1 MIKEENKIYSL
12 SGDLMFKNLFG
23 TKRNAKFTEDL
34 LEAFFDLGKGT
45 LKGLEIT
52 NSVKLDRNTIDL
64 KKFELDVMV
73 KLKNGESIN
82 LEMYRKYDKNSEI
95 KSFMYITGKFS
106 EGLERSE
113 DYSLAK
119 KVTQLNFVKEN
130 RVHKNKSLI
139 DKYMIINSD
148 KISDSI
154 LPELFQIYIINLD
167 VEELICYNNVNKDLK
182 NWIDLMRSET
192 TEEILAMKDR
202 SEIIR
207 EAVEEMS
214 IFSKKKEVQ
223 NYHSKEVLIRSQHN
237 SELKET
243 KENTKLEIAKSM
255 LKSGIDI
262 KDIIKIVGLEEDKI
276 NDLAKDMNIEQS
288 QYSNEV
294 LIKSQHNSELKEIK
308 ENTKLEIAKSM
319 LKDGLSIETIVKYTN
334 LTKEEVLKLQEEI

>member
-1 MIKEENKIYSL
+1 MIKEENKIYGL

-23 TKRNAKFTEDL
+23 TKRNAKFTENL
-34 LEAFFDLGKGT
+34 LEAFFDLERGT

-52 NSVKLDRNTIDL
+52 NSVKLDRSTIDL

-82 LEMYRKYDKNSEI
+82 LEMYKKYDKNSEI

-154 LPELFQIYIINLD
+154 LPELFQIYVINLD

-192 TEEILAMKDR
+192 TDEILAMRNR

-255 LKSGIDI
+255 LKSGINL

-276 NDLAKDMNIEQS
+276 NDLVKDVDIEQS
-288 QYSNEV
+288 QSKEV
-294 LIKSQHNSELKEIK
+294 LIKSQHNSELNETK
-308 ENTKLEIAKSM
+308 ENIKLEIAKS
-319 LKDGLSIETIVKYTN
+319 LLLENVPIDVIVKSTG
-334 LTKEEVLKLQEEI
+334 LTKEEVLKLQ